1 MKSLVIYSSQTG
13 NTRKLAEAV
22 YDVLT
27 GEKEIYPTSE
37 APEPSGY
44 DFIAAGFWL
53 KAGKPDPETSSYL
66 PRIKGQP
73 LFLFATHGAAAAS
86 QHAVDAMAAAK
97 ELAGAAKIMGT
108 FNCPGAVDPK
118 LIEKAGAKPQPPV
131 WLADAPAAAG
141 HPDAADIA
149 ALKERLKTILQQQRG
164 EERKKIMKIAISS
177 TGRDLDAQVDARFG
191 RCPFFIVVDPATEG
205 FEVLENTAAGNT
217 GGAGVQAAQI
227 VANAGVKVVLTGSL
241 GPNAAEVLAAA
252 GVKVHTGTS
261 GSVRAVLQQ
270 HQHGE
275 LQAGAD
281 PAPSP
286 PAAPA
291 GAGSAALTGAGRGGG
306 MGRGGGRGMG
316 RGGGRRG
323 GGGFGAGPGG
333 DCVCPACGERAPHSP
348 GKPCFEAHCPK
359 CGAAM
364 IRP

>member
-1 MKSLVIYSSQTG
+1 M
-13 NTRKLAEAV
+13 
-22 YDVLT
+22 
-27 GEKEIYPTSE
+27 
-37 APEPSGY
+37 
-44 DFIAAGFWL
+44 
-53 KAGKPDPETSSYL
+53 
-66 PRIKGQP
+66 
-73 LFLFATHGAAAAS
+73 
-86 QHAVDAMAAAK
+86 
-97 ELAGAAKIMGT
+97 
-108 FNCPGAVDPK
+108 
-118 LIEKAGAKPQPPV
+118 
-131 WLADAPAAAG
+131 
-141 HPDAADIA
+141 
-149 ALKERLKTILQQQRG
+149 
-164 EERKKIMKIAISS
+164 AISS
-177 TGRDLDAQVDARFG
+177 TGRDLDSQVDARFG
-191 RCPFFIVVDPATEG
+191 RCPCFIVVDPATEG

-270 HQHGE
+270 YQHGE

-348 GKPCFEAHCPK
+348 GIPCFEAHCPK